1 MTPQNERMF
10 ANFFYGIIPAL
21 ELTSTDTAVKVVDEK
36 INSETEVSEERIYEI
51 DIEEWIKL
59 IGFERVKNMNLPY
72 YIEILLKYHLILQ
85 SPHGYYEINR
95 DKNGKWE
102 NGHDLSLL
110 YVKTTPDFQEKL
122 QACYNN
128 YMSESNRSGNTD
140 IETLLRNSSKLYNR
154 FRYDFFSTIDSDNK
168 IVPQE
173 NNNYNIPELL
183 CLIKSLYDLSN
194 LQNLRGITI
203 DNIREYDYKR
213 LIIPLH

>member
-1 MTPQNERMF
+1 MEGHNV
-10 ANFFYGIIPAL
+10 
-21 ELTSTDTAVKVVDEK
+21 S
-36 INSETEVSEERIYEI
+36 NS
-51 DIEEWIKL
+51 
-59 IGFERVKNMNLPY
+59 
-72 YIEILLKYHLILQ
+72 
-85 SPHGYYEINR
+85 
-95 DKNGKWE
+95 
-102 NGHDLSLL
+102 
-110 YVKTTPDFQEKL
+110 
-122 QACYNN
+122 
-128 YMSESNRSGNTD
+128 SGNTD